1 MMRFLFGLI
10 RLLAFFVL
18 LLLLIAVFLPSDA
31 HIERSLIIKT
41 VPEVPYN
48 LINRLEDWEKWSPW
62 HQLDPKMKI
71 QYEGPPEGNGASYSW
86 KSDHDKVG
94 NGKLRIAASRPY
106 DYILMDM
113 DFGEGGPARCGF
125 YFQKTDEGTEVKWTI
140 DTDAGWNLPGRYF
153 ILLMDYFVG
162 PHFEDGL
169 ANLAELSGKIAKRGY
184 TMSLEPSDFAG
195 MNVVYIDVS
204 CTEEEILRVP
214 AVMHAKIISSLPEMD
229 VTMTG
234 PLLVMREGK
243 IGNLLQMKA
252 GIPVS
257 AKPKAALTDGM
268 KIMQLPPGRIMLAR
282 MNGLPSVI
290 SPAFPEM
297 KKEILKWKLKPSGS
311 PWECYISELNNRKDP
326 LENRMEIYWP
336 VQ

>member
-1 MMRFLFGLI
+1 
-10 RLLAFFVL
+10 
-18 LLLLIAVFLPSDA
+18 
-31 HIERSLIIKT
+31 
-41 VPEVPYN
+41 
-48 LINRLEDWEKWSPW
+48 
-62 HQLDPKMKI
+62 
-71 QYEGPPEGNGASYSW
+71 
-86 KSDHDKVG
+86 
-94 NGKLRIAASRPY
+94 
-106 DYILMDM
+106 
-113 DFGEGGPARCGF
+113 
-125 YFQKTDEGTEVKWTI
+125 
-140 DTDAGWNLPGRYF
+140 
-153 ILLMDYFVG
+153 
-162 PHFEDGL
+162 
-169 ANLAELSGKIAKRGY
+169 
-184 TMSLEPSDFAG
+184 MSLEPSDFAG